1 MVKLF
6 AMVELKE
13 ALTENLFARLQSYMN
28 SRDWNSFT
36 TGSNGIT
43 VRLPEGSYVAVFE
56 NDVNCLTIAEE
67 LKFQIEA
74 NVSTKGATVLVV
86 KANAW
91 AIAARN

>member
-6 AMVELKE
+6 ATVKLKE

-28 SRDWNSFT
+28 SRDWKSCI
-36 TGSNGIT
+36 TGAKGIT
-43 VRLPEGSYVAVFE
+43 VELPDCSYQALFE

-67 LKFQIEA
+67 LKFQIES

-86 KANAW
+86 KAKAW
-91 AIAARN
+91 GIVARN